1 MRITKDQ
8 WAMKMA
14 LLTAERSTCCRRH
27 VGCVLLNEKGHVL
40 STGYNGVAAGVPHCN
55 EEGLNAIHRSDS
67 RIYLGGRGYY
77 YWVKTGEALQPPPWG
92 SESECVGV
100 EIVYPNACE
109 GSTSPSGTNLDSCNA
124 IHAEQNALLQC
135 RDVHLI
141 HTAYVT
147 TSPCVT
153 CTKLFL
159 NTSCKRIIY
168 LEEYP
173 QPKAVELWTKAG
185 RIWEKCKEV

>member
-8 WAMKMA
+8 WAMEMA
-14 LLTAERSTCCRRH
+14 LLTAKRSTCCRRH

-40 STGYNGVAAGVPHCN
+40 STGYNGVAAGIQHCN
-55 EEGLNAIHRSDS
+55 EEKITRNPALYDPTT
-67 RIYLGGRGYY
+67 GR
-77 YWVKTGEALQPPPWG
+77 WRNPEHW
-92 SESECVGV
+92 
-100 EIVYPNACE
+100 EIEYVTKFPNACE

-153 CTKLFL
+153 CTKLLL
-159 NTSCKRIIY
+159 NTSCKRIVY

-173 QPKAVELWTKAG
+173 QPKAMELWTRAG
-185 RIWEKCKEV
+185 RSWEKCKEV